1 MARIVMSVG
10 RMKRLTSLAWLVTL
24 VGCGGPLL
32 QNAPAPNPT
41 HVAAAAAGA
50 AAAMTLADPDA
61 ASRKPEHDD
70 AKPGADAQEIDT
82 RPSDVLGALD
92 RAEAAKPHP

>member
-1 MARIVMSVG
+1 MNTG
-10 RMKRLTSLAWLVTL
+10 RMKRLTWFAGMVML
-24 VGCGGPLL
+24 VGCGGPIL

-61 ASRKPEHDD
+61 ASRKPEQNH
-70 AKPGADAQEIDT
+70 ASPGSDAQEIDT

-92 RAEAAKPHP
+92 RAEAAKKHP